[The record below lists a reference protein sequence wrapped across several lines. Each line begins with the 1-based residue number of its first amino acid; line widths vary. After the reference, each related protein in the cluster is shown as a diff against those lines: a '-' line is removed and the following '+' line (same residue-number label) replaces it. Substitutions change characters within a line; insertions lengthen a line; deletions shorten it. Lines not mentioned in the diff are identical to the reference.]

1 MKLFVLMLRSGM
13 AAILLLLPTFVPAAP
28 VMVTTVDGPIAPA
41 SADFVQRSLER
52 AAAEG
57 ALLVVL
63 QLDTPGGLDTSMR
76 QIIRGILASPVP
88 VAAFVAP
95 SGARAASA
103 GTYILYASH
112 IAAMAPGTNLG
123 AATPVQ
129 IGGLPEPGP
138 EPESRPKPSPGSS
151 ANQADESG
159 GGHIAAEDKMPK
171 KDAMSRKV
179 IQDAAAYIR
188 ALAQMRKRNVEWA
201 ERAVHEAVSLSA
213 VDALNLNVIDY
224 VAADVPDL
232 LRQLNGREVTILG
245 QNLTLDTLSAT
256 IQVVEP
262 DWRTRLLAVITNPS
276 VAYILMLIG
285 IYGLF
290 FEFSNPGFVLPGVAG
305 AICLL
310 LALYAFQ
317 LLPVNYAGL
326 ALILLGIAFITA
338 EAFLPSFGAL
348 GVGGMI
354 AFIAGSLMLIDTD
367 LPGYGIPWPMIA
379 GISVASA
386 LFLIFVVGMALKSR
400 RSPIVS
406 GHEAM
411 IGAIGEMLEDTSGE
425 GMVRVH
431 GELWNAHSEQPLA
444 RGQKVRVTGID
455 GLVLHVIPTEK

>member
-1 MKLFVLMLRSGM
+1 
-13 AAILLLLPTFVPAAP
+13 
-28 VMVTTVDGPIAPA
+28 
-41 SADFVQRSLER
+41 
-52 AAAEG
+52 
-57 ALLVVL
+57 
-63 QLDTPGGLDTSMR
+63 
-76 QIIRGILASPVP
+76 
-88 VAAFVAP
+88 
-95 SGARAASA
+95 
-103 GTYILYASH
+103 
-112 IAAMAPGTNLG
+112 
-123 AATPVQ
+123 
-129 IGGLPEPGP
+129 
-138 EPESRPKPSPGSS
+138 
-151 ANQADESG
+151 
-159 GGHIAAEDKMPK
+159 MPK
-171 KDAMSRKV
+171 KDAMSRKM
-179 IQDAAAYIR
+179 IHDAAAYIR
-188 ALAQMRKRNVEWA
+188 ALAQMRKRNAEWA

-213 VDALNLNVIDY
+213 VDALNLDVIDY

-232 LRQLNGREVTILG
+232 LRQLNGRKVTILG

-256 IQVVEP
+256 IQIVEP
-262 DWRTRLLAVITNPS
+262 DWRTRLLGVITNPS

-386 LFLIFVVGMALKSR
+386 LFLIFVIGMALKSR
-400 RSPIVS
+400 RNPIVS

-431 GELWNAHSEQPLA
+431 GELWSAHSEQPLVQ
-444 RGQKVRVTGID
+444 GQKVRVTGID